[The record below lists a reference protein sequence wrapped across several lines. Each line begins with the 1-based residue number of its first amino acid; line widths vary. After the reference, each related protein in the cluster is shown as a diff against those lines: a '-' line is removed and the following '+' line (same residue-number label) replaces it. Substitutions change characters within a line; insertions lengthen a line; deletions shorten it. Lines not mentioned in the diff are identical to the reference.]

1 VYRFLGHSVNAEEN
15 ERYPE
20 KYGGK
25 GNILEDSWG
34 DTYKPGKRVFRTY
47 SKGSKRIECC
57 QNPKSK
63 IRQKV

>member
-1 VYRFLGHSVNAEEN
+1 MKDTLR
-15 ERYPE
+15 

-34 DTYKPGKRVFRTY
+34 DSYKPGKRVFRTY

-63 IRQKV
+63 TRQKV